1 MRRLLAA
8 AAACG
13 LLAGAAGAQPIS
25 AEDFARV
32 PNIQSASLSADGRT
46 LAAIIAAP
54 GTNNE
59 DTALATWDLD
69 APNSGPIITPSGDRM
84 KFIAAFALKAERVL
98 VFGRQE
104 FTGALE
110 GCGEG
115 RTTGTTRTFLF
126 RPYLTDVRHSRF
138 DQAFTG
144 SSRRLGVS
152 EQVQRCLEIAGSASL
167 LSTLPLD
174 PENVLIQRI
183 NSLTLAADIY
193 RYNLRTGATEL
204 ALRTSG
210 SASPGLFNPRTGA
223 PMTQVQF
230 QSIGGGDYEQRI
242 LIANPQ
248 TGAFE
253 VQDALTTRVSDRYT
267 VNVTGFDEASGRFY
281 VTTDLFSDLTAI
293 YWYDPVTRQF
303 SDEPILAHP
312 DFSAISVVLG
322 THPGNFNQVLGFT
335 YSGPR
340 VETFWID
347 PDLRA
352 IQEGLEAAFPGQAVT
367 IEDYNDGLSRVLFT
381 TESGQH
387 APAYHLLHDRTRVQ
401 TLGVSR
407 PWISPDQL
415 GEQRFVSYTARDG
428 LEIPAVLDLPPGW
441 SEGDAPLPAIVMPH
455 GGPWVRDYT
464 GWDTSGWTQFLTSRG
479 YAVLRPNF
487 RGSTGHGRRLWLAGD
502 AQWGL
507 TMQEDKDDGMAWLV
521 QQGIADPERLAIFGY
536 SYGGFAAAAA
546 VVRDDAP
553 YRCAIAGAPVTNLAR
568 LGNTWSENRIQ
579 RLRQGHTVTGMDPA
593 RHTANARLP
602 VLVFHGDRD
611 VRVPLFHGTDFYN
624 AVRSRVEARM
634 VVIPDMP
641 HQMPWYPSHY
651 RVMLPE
657 IEQFLSG
664 PCGM

>member
-1 MRRLLAA
+1 MIRMFLAA
-8 AAACG
+8 AVSG
-13 LLAGAAGAQPIS
+13 LMAGAASAQPIS
-25 AEDFARV
+25 VDDIARV
-32 PNIQSASLSADGRT
+32 PNIQSVSLSADGRT

-59 DTALATWDLD
+59 DTALASWDLD
-69 APNSGPIITPSGDRM
+69 SPDQGAVITPSGNRM
-84 KFIAAFALKAERVL
+84 KFIAAFALKAERLL

-104 FTGALE
+104 FTGALD

-115 RTTGTTRTFLF
+115 QSVGTTRTFIF
-126 RPYLTDVRHSRF
+126 RPYLTDVRHARF
-138 DQAFTG
+138 DQAFAG

-152 EQVQRCLEIAGSASL
+152 EQVRRCLEIAGSASL
-167 LSTLPLD
+167 VSTLPLD
-174 PENVLIQRI
+174 PEHVLIQRV

-204 ALRTSG
+204 ALRTG
-210 SASPGLFNPRTGA
+210 GNTSPGLFNPRTGA

-230 QSIGGGDYEQRI
+230 TSIGGGDYEQRI
-242 LIANPQ
+242 LIATPQ

-253 VQDALTTRVSDRYT
+253 VHEPLTTRISDRHI
-267 VNVTGFDEASGRFY
+267 VNVTGYDEASGRFY
-281 VTTDLFSDLTAI
+281 VTTDLFSDLAAI
-293 YWYDPVTRQF
+293 YWYDPQTRRF

-312 DFSAISVVLG
+312 DYSALGVVLG
-322 THPGNFNQVLGFT
+322 ERADNFNQLLGFA

-340 VETFWID
+340 NEIFWID
-347 PDLRA
+347 PDMRA
-352 IQEGLEAAFPGQAVT
+352 IQEGLDDAFPGQLVT
-367 IEDYNDGLSRVLFT
+367 IMDYSEGLSRVLFS

-387 APAYHLLHDRTRVQ
+387 APAYHLLHERSRVQ
-401 TLGVSR
+401 TLGSER
-407 PWISPDQL
+407 PWIGPEQL
-415 GEQRFVSYTARDG
+415 GEQRFVSYAARDG
-428 LEIPAVLDLPPGW
+428 LTIPAILDLPPGW
-441 SEGDAPLPAIVMPH
+441 SEGDAPLPAIIMPH

-464 GWDTSGWTQFLTSRG
+464 GWDSSGWTQFLTSRG

-487 RGSTGHGRRLWLAGD
+487 RGSTGHGRQLWLAGD

-507 TMQEDKDDGMAWLV
+507 TMQDDKDDGVAWLV
-521 QQGIADPERLAIFGY
+521 AQGIADPERLAIFGY

-579 RLRQGHTVTGMDPA
+579 RMRQGQTVRGLDPA

-624 AVRSRVEARM
+624 AVRNRVEARM
-634 VVIPDMP
+634 VIIPDMP

-651 RVMLPE
+651 RAMMPE
-657 IEQFLSG
+657 IEAFLNG